1 MNGKSSAELER
12 DAEVAR
18 ANVAET
24 ADAIRSKMTPG
35 QLIDEFT
42 GMFSGGDGQAAMST
56 LKDQIRDN
64 PLPLTLVGAGLAW
77 LMLGQGGSPNRSYM
91 KPEKATD
98 LRFVERDTEVSGD
111 ENPNEGFLGSLSDTG
126 SDAISKAGGVFSA
139 TKEAVGNAGTRT
151 ADAAKYV
158 KGEAR
163 DIAGKTKT
171 AALDIFEQEPL
182 VVAALGMAV
191 GTAIGV
197 LLPRSSLE
205 DEHLGSVS
213 TKVRSQAQ
221 DLLEKG
227 LAEAKDLAADTYET
241 LKEEAD
247 HQGLRSEGSMVDK
260 VGEVLKTT
268 AAKTEGVVRSKL
280 SGKQP
285 GQA

>member
-1 MNGKSSAELER
+1 MNGKSSEELER

-42 GMFSGGDGQAAMST
+42 GMFSGGDGQAALST
-56 LKDQIRDN
+56 LKAQIRDN

-77 LMLGQGGSPNRSYM
+77 LMLGNGGPQNRASFS
-91 KPEKATD
+91 KPDEAD
-98 LRFVERDTEVSGD
+98 FDFQERDGD
-111 ENPNEGFLGSLSDTG
+111 VNDDETSDEGLLGALGDKA
-126 SDAISKAGGVFSA
+126 SDAVAKAGRVFDSA
-139 TKEAVGNAGTRT
+139 KERAGQAGTRT
-151 ADAAKYV
+151 ANAAARL
-158 KGEAR
+158 KGGAG
-163 DIAGKTKT
+163 DIAGKTKS

-191 GTAIGV
+191 GTAVGV
-197 LLPRSSLE
+197 LLPHSALE

-213 TKVRSQAQ
+213 TKVRAQAE

-227 LAEAKDLAADTYET
+227 VAEAKDLAADTYET

-247 HQGLRSEGSMVDK
+247 QQGLRSEGSMVDK
-260 VGEVLKTT
+260 VGDVLKKT
-268 AAKTEGVVRSKL
+268 AAKTEDAVKTKL
-280 SGKQP
+280 KTDS
-285 GQA
+285 

>member
-1 MNGKSSAELER
+1 MIGKSSEELER

-42 GMFSGGDGQAAMST
+42 GMFSGGDGQAALST
-56 LKDQIRDN
+56 LKAQIRDN

-77 LMLGQGGSPNRSYM
+77 LMLGNGGPQNRASFS
-91 KPEKATD
+91 KPDKAD
-98 LRFVERDTEVSGD
+98 FDFQERDGD
-111 ENPNEGFLGSLSDTG
+111 VNDDETSDEGLLGALGDKA
-126 SDAISKAGGVFSA
+126 SDAVAKAGRVFDA
-139 TKEAVGNAGTRT
+139 AQERAGQAGTRT
-151 ADAAKYV
+151 ANAAARL
-158 KGEAR
+158 KGGAG
-163 DIAGKTKT
+163 DIAVKTKS

-191 GTAIGV
+191 GTAVGV
-197 LLPRSSLE
+197 LLPHSALE

-213 TKVRSQAQ
+213 TKVRAQAE

-227 LAEAKDLAADTYET
+227 VAEAKDLAADTYET

-247 HQGLRSEGSMVDK
+247 QQGLRSEGSMVDK
-260 VGEVLKTT
+260 VGDVLKKT
-268 AAKTEGVVRSKL
+268 AAKTEDAVKTKL
-280 SGKQP
+280 KTDS
-285 GQA
+285 

>member
-91 KPEKATD
+91 KPEKAAG
-98 LRFVERDTEVSGD
+98 LGFAERNTEVSGD
-111 ENPNEGFLGSLSDTG
+111 ENPNEGFLSSLSDTG
-126 SDAISKAGGVFSA
+126 SDAISEAGGVFSA
-139 TKEAVGNAGTRT
+139 TKEAVANTGTRT

-158 KGEAR
+158 EGEAR
-163 DIAGKTKT
+163 AIAGKTKT
-171 AALDIFEQEPL
+171 ATLDIFEQEPL
-182 VVAALGMAV
+182 IVAALGMAV

-227 LAEAKDLAADTYET
+227 VAEAKDLAADTYET

-280 SGKQP
+280 KPDS
-285 GQA
+285 